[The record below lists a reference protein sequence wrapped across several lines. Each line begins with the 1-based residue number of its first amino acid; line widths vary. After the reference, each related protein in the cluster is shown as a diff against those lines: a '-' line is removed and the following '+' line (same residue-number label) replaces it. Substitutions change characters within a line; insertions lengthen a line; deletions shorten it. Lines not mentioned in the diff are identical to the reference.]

1 MKRPNVVFLDEKDYV
16 LINAHTKNKSTCR
29 NEILNS
35 IALELRTPVAV
46 IKSNIQLLKKFCTS
60 TENSL
65 MEESFLLCEDSV
77 DNIFRFINC
86 VNFLSDA
93 VQGKLRLKKKCFN
106 LKRFLNQV
114 MEELRCS
121 NFDVSRI
128 NVDLAVS
135 NLNVIADQYLLN
147 RVVVNLVVNALK
159 FSRSRVE
166 LIISELDNK
175 LIIEIRDYGIGIP
188 EQELADVFSPFVRA
202 SNVKM
207 ISGTGLG
214 LSIVSRAVEYLEG
227 SMCVN
232 SILGK
237 GTDFKIVIPVGLKTE
252 KKSESELAKDL
263 VPQF

>member
-1 MKRPNVVFLDEKDYV
+1 MKSPNVVCLDDKSYV
-16 LINAHTKNKSTCR
+16 LINTLTKSKSTCR
-29 NEILNS
+29 NEIIHS

-60 TENSL
+60 SENSL
-65 MEESFLLCEDSV
+65 VEESFLLSEDSV

-93 VQGKLRLKKKCFN
+93 DQGKLRLKNKCFN
-106 LKRFLNQV
+106 LKRFLTQV
-114 MEELRCS
+114 MEELKCS
-121 NFDVSRI
+121 NLDVSRI
-128 NVDLAVS
+128 NIDLTVS

-188 EQELADVFSPFVRA
+188 EEELADVFSPFVRA

-214 LSIVSRAVEYLEG
+214 LSIVSRAVECLEG
-227 SMCVN
+227 SMWVT
-232 SILGK
+232 SVLGK
-237 GTDFKIVIPVGLKTE
+237 GTDFKIVIPVGLKAE
-252 KKSESELAKDL
+252 RKSESELAKYL

>member
-1 MKRPNVVFLDEKDYV
+1 MESPNLLCVDERNYV
-16 LINAHTKNKSTCR
+16 LINTLAKSKSICR
-29 NEILNS
+29 NEIVKS
-35 IALELRTPVAV
+35 IAFELRTPVAV
-46 IKSNIQLLKKFCTS
+46 IKSNIQLLKKFCIN

-65 MEESFLLCEDSV
+65 AEESFLLCEDSV

-93 VQGKLRLKKKCFN
+93 DQGKLRLKKKSFN

-121 NFDVSRI
+121 NFDISRI

-147 RVVVNLVVNALK
+147 RIVVNLIVNALK

-166 LIISELDNK
+166 LIISENNNNLT
-175 LIIEIRDYGIGIP
+175 LEVRDYGIGIP
-188 EQELADVFSPFVRA
+188 EEEIADVFNPFVRA

-214 LSIVSRAVEYLEG
+214 LSIVSRAVECLDGEMY
-227 SMCVN
+227 VN

-237 GTDFKIVIPVGLKTE
+237 GTDFKIIIPVGPMAG
-252 KKSESELAKDL
+252 KKSKSETANDMI
-263 VPQF
+263 PQL